1 MPSSQRSDSQQSGD
15 HAKRI
20 AVLGSTGSIGVST
33 LDVIDAHPGAFDVV
47 ALAANTSVDTLE
59 LQARGRRPE
68 VVAMHD
74 VDAARELR
82 SRLKGEGIEVL
93 AGLDGVIAAATHP
106 GVDLMLSGIVGGVGI
121 LPTLEALRQ
130 GIDIAFV
137 NKEVLVLAG
146 ELVMAAAKESGAR
159 ILPVDSEISAIFQ
172 CLQGADLE
180 RDLHTIYLTASGGP
194 LRQTPAEAFPA
205 ITPEQALNHP
215 NWDMGPKVTIDSATL
230 LNKGL
235 EVIEA
240 RWLFDVGIDRI
251 RVVVHPQ
258 SIVHSYV
265 EFVDGSVI
273 AQLGVPDMRAPI
285 QYALTYPARLP
296 TPTDRLDLV
305 TVASLTFE
313 EPDLERF
320 PCLGYA
326 FEAADAGGT
335 MPAVLSGADE
345 VAVAAFLGGEIR
357 FDEIPLLVRA
367 TMQQHELC
375 NRPSLAEVLDA
386 DQWARETARAIV
398 ETGAIPAQRR
408 A

>member
-1 MPSSQRSDSQQSGD
+1 LPLSPEASDRT
-15 HAKRI
+15 KRLAI
-20 AVLGSTGSIGVST
+20 LGSTGSIGVST
-33 LDVIDAHPGAFDVV
+33 LDVVDAHADAFDVV
-47 ALAANTSVDTLE
+47 ALAAKSSVEALE
-59 LQARGRRPE
+59 AQARKHRPE
-68 VVAMHD
+68 IVAMHD
-74 VDAARELR
+74 VDAAAEIAR
-82 SRLKGEGIEVL
+82 RLKGEGIEVL
-93 AGLDGVIAAATHP
+93 GGMDGIIAAATHAD
-106 GVDLMLSGIVGGVGI
+106 VDLMLSGIVGGIGI
-121 LPTLEALRQ
+121 LPTLEALRR

-146 ELVMAAAKESGAR
+146 ELVMAAAADSGAR

-172 CLQGADLE
+172 CLQGADIE
-180 RDLHTIYLTASGGP
+180 RDLHRIHLTASGGP
-194 LRQTPAEAFPA
+194 LRQTPGEEFPR

-235 EVIEA
+235 EVIET
-240 RWLFDVGIDRI
+240 RWLFDVDIDRI

-285 QYALTYPARLP
+285 QYALTYPARLE
-296 TPTDRLDLV
+296 TPTERLDLV
-305 TVASLTFE
+305 KAATLTFE
-313 EPDLERF
+313 EPDLDRF

-326 FEAADAGGT
+326 FEAAEAGGT

-357 FDEIPLLVRA
+357 FDQIPLLVHA
-367 TMQQHELC
+367 TMQQHELYI
-375 NRPSLAEVLDA
+375 RPSLGEVIAA
-386 DQWARETARAIV
+386 DEWARKTALAIV
-398 ETGAIPAQRR
+398 ETL
-408 A
+408 

>member
-1 MPSSQRSDSQQSGD
+1 MSSLQSDSGN
-15 HAKRI
+15 AKRV

-33 LDVIDAHPGAFDVV
+33 LDVIDAHPDAFDIV
-47 ALAANTSVDTLE
+47 ALAANTSVDAIE
-59 LQARGRRPE
+59 RQARAYRPE

-74 VDAARELR
+74 PDAARELR
-82 SRLKGEGIEVL
+82 SRLNGAGIKGIEVL
-93 AGLDGVIAAATHP
+93 EGMDGVVAAATHL
-106 GVDLMLSGIVGGVGI
+106 GVDIMLSGIVGGIGI

-146 ELVMAAAKESGAR
+146 ELVMSAAKESGAR

-172 CLQGADLE
+172 CLQGADIE
-180 RDLHTIYLTASGGP
+180 RDLETIYLTASGGP
-194 LRQTPAEAFPA
+194 LRQTPAEEFPT

-235 EVIEA
+235 EVIET

-251 RVVVHPQ
+251 QVVVHPQ

-265 EFVDGSVI
+265 EFVDGSVV

-296 TPTDRLDLV
+296 TPTARLNLV
-305 TVASLTFE
+305 EVGSLTFE
-313 EPDLERF
+313 EPDLDRF
-320 PCLGYA
+320 PCLAYA

-345 VAVAAFLGGEIR
+345 VAVAAFLVGEIR
-357 FDEIPLLVRA
+357 FDEIPLLVCA

-375 NRPSLAEVLDA
+375 SRPSLTEVLDA
-386 DQWARETARAIV
+386 DKWARETARAIV
-398 ETGAIPAQRR
+398 DAR
-408 A
+408 

>member
-1 MPSSQRSDSQQSGD
+1 MPSSQQANGR
-15 HAKRI
+15 AKRI
-20 AVLGSTGSIGVST
+20 ALLGSTGSIGVST
-33 LDVIDAHPGAFDVV
+33 LSVVDAHPDAFDVV
-47 ALAANTSVDTLE
+47 ALAANTSVDAVE
-59 LQARGRRPE
+59 RQARQFRPE
-68 VVAMHD
+68 IVAMRD
-74 VDAARELR
+74 VDAAAELK
-82 SRLKGEGIEVL
+82 SRLTSEAIEVVG
-93 AGLDGVIAAATHP
+93 GLDGVIAAATWP
-106 GVDLMLSGIVGGVGI
+106 GVDLMLSGIVGGAGI

-159 ILPVDSEISAIFQ
+159 ILPVDSEISAVFQ
-172 CLQGADLE
+172 CLQDAHGV
-180 RDLHTIYLTASGGP
+180 RDLRTIYLTASGGP
-194 LRQTPAEAFPA
+194 LRETPAEAFPA
-205 ITPEQALNHP
+205 ITPEEALNHP

-240 RWLFDVGIDRI
+240 RWLFDVDIERI

-273 AQLGVPDMRAPI
+273 AQLGVPDMRTPI

-305 TVASLTFE
+305 EAASLTFE
-313 EPDLERF
+313 EPDMERF

-326 FEAADAGGT
+326 FDAAAAGGT

-345 VAVAAFLGGEIR
+345 VAVAAFLAREIR
-357 FDEIPLLVRA
+357 FDEIPLLVHA

-375 NRPSLAEVLDA
+375 ARPSLTEILDA
-386 DQWARETARAIV
+386 DAWARKAARAFV
-398 ETGAIPAQRR
+398 DSKAIPAPRPT
-408 A
+408 